1 MGLTVENQV
10 DTKQYFCLSK
20 IDPKQMKAHGINLSM
35 RQLKEIARKSPECT
49 RILTGDAS
57 DPKRQTMTKIYK
69 YEDFRG
75 AKYVQ
80 S

>member
-20 IDPKQMKAHGINLSM
+20 IDPEQMK
-35 RQLKEIARKSPECT
+35 
-49 RILTGDAS
+49 

-75 AKYVQ
+75 VKYVQ